1 MTKKYLLII
10 PGVIIFIIGIAY
22 LFANYRLKTVVDFRV
37 DELIA
42 SGDYQEITYDSVGI
56 QFNGEIALENLYVI
70 DSNSNEYILENIR
83 ISEFDYFNE
92 VPHHLHLSAQGLRF
106 PAAAPAFGDGPD
118 NLLNH
123 YIATKVPHHL
133 HLSAQGLRFPAA
145 APAFGDGPDNLLNH
159 YIAIMMD
166 QNLLPMSMNYRY
178 DFDPADNDRMD
189 IDADISLPDAFFLG
203 MKAQINNVPMAGL
216 NENTSDNVNEPYGVS
231 VILQNADIPAAS
243 ISLRDDGMVANISS
257 LQGNA
262 LGISGDEYRQ
272 QLLEQLQA
280 AALFVPPQMQSLA
293 QDLLSNF
300 AEFMTGEKTLRV
312 SITPQYNGNIQQ
324 LQLEIMAAFYTGDIG
339 RIAELLQLDIE
350 TVE

>member
-123 YIATKVPHHL
+123 YIAT
-133 HLSAQGLRFPAA
+133 
-145 APAFGDGPDNLLNH
+145 
-159 YIAIMMD
+159 MMD

-216 NENTSDNVNEPYGVS
+216 SENTSDNVNEPYGVS